1 MEKPQIRIVKPCQED
16 WSKMST
22 NHLGKH
28 CKLCDKT
35 VVDFTKMSSDQIAAY
50 LMRKSKES
58 ICGRIL
64 SRTTI
69 TQLSKKQQWFNRVYQ
84 KIDLGI
90 SFQPIRVSLLS
101 TLSVLM
107 LVMGCQQDRPRQK
120 NTAPELPV
128 VELSDSIAPMP
139 DTLNHKGSM
148 KGAVKDS
155 NVIKT
160 LGLISHPEFIK
171 PREDKKQNIEQVSI
185 EPKPIV
191 GKVVFIEEVGEVVP
205 LEIIQG
211 ELTAGQKNDSLK

>member
-1 MEKPQIRIVKPCQED
+1 MVKPQIRIAKPCQED

-22 NHLGKH
+22 NKIGKH
-28 CKLCDKT
+28 CQLCDKT

-64 SRTTI
+64 STTPI
-69 TQLSKKQQWFNRVYQ
+69 TQLSKKQQWFNRVYK
-84 KIDLGI
+84 KIELGV

-107 LVMGCQQDRPRQK
+107 LVMGCQQDIPRQK
-120 NTAPELPV
+120 NTAPEVPV
-128 VELSDSIAPMP
+128 LELSDSIAPIP
-139 DTLNHKGSM
+139 GTLNHKGSM

-160 LGLISHPEFIK
+160 LGLIRRPEFII
-171 PREDKKQNIEQVSI
+171 PLADKKHIIEQVSI
-185 EPKPIV
+185 EPTPIV
-191 GKVVFIEEVGEVVP
+191 GKVVLIEEIGEVVP